1 MNFDLSDEQREI
13 KDTAKQFFADRFK
26 PEKVRE
32 LAEARSYDDGLDEA
46 DGRAGLARDRDLRGR
61 RRSGPRADRAGGA
74 AGGVGVRLR
83 PGPLLGSAGAA
94 LVISAAG
101 SDEQRAEW
109 LPKLA
114 SGEATGAFGGVGPD
128 GESTLFCDLPTAD
141 VAVVFDGEGALL
153 APASRARLRAG
164 RDDRRH
170 PLLRDGLRPGRR
182 PPARATSTPAA
193 TGSRSRSP
201 PS

>member
-1 MNFDLSDEQREI
+1 MAELGWPGIAISEDDGGQGLGLI
-13 KDTAKQFFADRFK
+13 
-26 PEKVRE
+26 E
-32 LAEARSYDDGLDEA
+32 LAVLLEE
-46 DGRAGLARDRDLRGR
+46 
-61 RRSGPRADRAGGA
+61 SGFACAPA
-74 AGGVGVRLR
+74 
-83 PGPLLGSAGAA
+83 PLLGSAGAA

-114 SGEATGAFGGVGPD
+114 SGEATGAFGGVAPD

-153 APASRARLRAG
+153 APAARARLRSG

-170 PLLRDGLRPGRR
+170 PLLRDGVSPGRR
-182 PPARATSTPAA
+182 AAVRATSTSAA
-193 TGSRSRSP
+193 TGSRLRSP